1 MARRP
6 RVFAAGGWYH
16 VYNRVAS
23 GEGVFADPNEAIE
36 LIEIIRD
43 IKDRDGWTVVA
54 WCVMSNHF
62 HLVLRSSS
70 IPIWRGMHG
79 VQNRFS
85 RRHNRRHGRTGA
97 LWQGRY
103 KATLVAEQTYLDRL
117 ILYVHL
123 NPVTAF
129 LVEDPKEYA
138 FSGHREV
145 VREPKSSLVD
155 IDDLYLSFGDTR
167 RTARRNYLK
176 AIRAGL
182 RTAADDGPLEV
193 IQNWHPFVGTE
204 AAIEPRQSPVGV
216 DMLGRSE
223 DLERPR
229 LSAEEFIRGI
239 CDLAGFD
246 FDHLAS
252 RSRDRQAAD
261 ARKVISVLGIERWEQ
276 NRTEIARVLAK
287 NPDVVS
293 YWAGEGARRRRA
305 DPAYAEMLDKL
316 DARLAKGGKDQG

>member
-1 MARRP
+1 VVGITCTTGWR
-6 RVFAAGGWYH
+6 AG
-16 VYNRVAS
+16 RD
-23 GEGVFADPNEAIE
+23 VFADPNEAIE

-79 VQNRFS
+79 VQNQFS

-103 KATLVAEQTYLDRL
+103 KAKLVAEQTHLDRL

-123 NPVTAF
+123 NPATAF
-129 LVEDPKEYA
+129 VVDDPKEYA

-155 IDDLYLSFGDTR
+155 IDDLLLSFGDTR

-182 RTAADDGPLEV
+182 RARMDDEPLEG
-193 IQNWHPFVGTE
+193 ILGWHPFTSAE
-204 AAIEPRQSPVGV
+204 SAIEPRTSPVGV

-229 LSAEEFIRGI
+229 MNAEDFVRGI
-239 CDLAGFD
+239 CELAGFD
-246 FDHLAS
+246 FDHLSS

-276 NRTEIARVLAK
+276 SRTEIARVLSK

-293 YWAGEGARRRRA
+293 YWAGEGAKRRRA
-305 DPAYAEMLDKL
+305 DPEYAEMLDEL
-316 DARLAKGGKDQG
+316 DADLEKGSRNAGMESTF